1 MNRGSITVLVISIL
15 LLCACAISV
24 AFVLKSVRS
33 FRDTSRLMVEASI
46 RRGVLESAKKL
57 LDFSVEEKCELYLEM
72 NGYSLKTEFASARW
86 LVRIEGGD
94 FKKIIYAEG
103 R

>member
-33 FRDTSRLMVEASI
+33 FRETCRLMVEASV
-46 RRGVLESAKKL
+46 RRGVLESARKL
-57 LDFSVEEKCELYLEM
+57 LDFSVEKSCELYLEM
-72 NGYSLKTEFASARW
+72 NGYSLRTEFVNARW
-86 LVRIEGGD
+86 LVRIESGD

>member
-1 MNRGSITVLVISIL
+1 
-15 LLCACAISV
+15 
-24 AFVLKSVRS
+24 
-33 FRDTSRLMVEASI
+33 MVEASI
-46 RRGVLESAKKL
+46 RRGVLESAREL

-72 NGYSLKTEFASARW
+72 NGYSLRTEFANARW